1 LKEGKPVC
9 RNLVERGGVYEA
21 QRNNDLGLLGPERDV
36 KWDEE

>member
-1 LKEGKPVC
+1 MKE
-9 RNLVERGGVYEA
+9 GGVYEA